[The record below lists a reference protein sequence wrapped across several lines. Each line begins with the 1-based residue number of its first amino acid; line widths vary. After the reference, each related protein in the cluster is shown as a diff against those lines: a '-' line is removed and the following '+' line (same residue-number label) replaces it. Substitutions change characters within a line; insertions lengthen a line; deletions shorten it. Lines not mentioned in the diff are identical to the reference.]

1 MTSGAETQ
9 LLSVDERVAGGGG
22 LTSSPGPLSVV
33 GVVKISLL
41 VYLVSRLFRYETDGP
56 LVFNVICS
64 IVHTLLLCLEF

>member
-22 LTSSPGPLSVV
+22 LTSSPEPLSVV

-41 VYLVSRLFRYETDGP
+41 GVVWFHYETDGP
-56 LVFNVICS
+56 LVLNVICS

>member
-22 LTSSPGPLSVV
+22 LTSSPEPLSVD
-33 GVVKISLL
+33 GVVKVSLL
-41 VYLVSRLFRYETDGP
+41 GVVLFHYETDGP

-64 IVHTLLLCLEF
+64 IVLNLFRVLKR

>member
-22 LTSSPGPLSVV
+22 LTSSPEPLSVV

-41 VYLVSRLFRYETDGP
+41 ELVLFP
-56 LVFNVICS
+56 LRMG
-64 IVHTLLLCLEF
+64 L

>member
-1 MTSGAETQ
+1 MQKTQ

-22 LTSSPGPLSVV
+22 LTSSPEPLSVV

-41 VYLVSRLFRYETDGP
+41 GVVWFHYETDGP